1 MSRMSNTK
9 YPRNDGGLFL
19 DATTRIF
26 RSTHRICLHAY
37 YAQLWA
43 SIKEVPEVPLLLSK
57 LSSVKRRKKKRYT
70 GFTDL

>member
-57 LSSVKRRKKKRYT
+57 LSFLAYT
-70 GFTDL
+70 DSCMRGNLSSM